1 MTLQSS
7 GNPIS
12 INDLVGEYGGS
23 APHSL
28 SEYYKGGS
36 YVANHSNNANVP
48 TSSTISLSDFYGQS
62 NTSPTPTQHNYN
74 MTGASV
80 GTLTI
85 GAGISGA
92 SNGHGAFGSISPNP
106 QTVGAF
112 ASGWNPTILE
122 FSGTT
127 VKSNTT
133 LILEISGSH
142 ANSGWTSLAIA
153 PSLNS
158 SGSGQTLTRAT
169 ANHVLSG
176 GNQRWTWNTGF
187 TFVSGASATFGIY
200 A

>member
-62 NTSPTPTQHNYN
+62 NTSPQPTQHNYN
-74 MTGASV
+74 MTGGTMSV
-80 GTLTI
+80 TNI
-85 GAGISGA
+85 GYDS
-92 SNGHGAFGSISPNP
+92 STSTGSISPNP
-106 QTVGAF
+106 QTAGAF
-112 ASGWNPTILE
+112 ASGWNPTITY
-122 FSGTT
+122 FYTAN
-127 VKSNTT
+127 VKGITAY
-133 LILEISGSH
+133 LQISGAGGVSGN
-142 ANSGWTSLAIA
+142 AGWTSLAIP
-153 PSLNS
+153 PSLNTT
-158 SGSGQTLTRAT
+158 GSGQTLTRASASYSNPLGHSQWQWSVGWQFTT
-169 ANHVLSG
+169 A
-176 GNQRWTWNTGF
+176 T
-187 TFVSGASATFGIY
+187 ATFGIY

>member
-1 MTLQSS
+1 MTIVAS
-7 GNPIS
+7 GTIS
-12 INDLVGEYGGS
+12 INSLVGEYGGS
-23 APHSL
+23 APHAMN
-28 SEYYKGGS
+28 EYYKGGS
-36 YVANHSNNANVP
+36 LVSNHSNNANVP
-48 TSSTISLSDFYGQS
+48 TSSTISLSNFYGQS

-74 MTGASV
+74 MTGATA
-80 GTLTI
+80 GTLCI

-106 QTVGAF
+106 QSTAF
-112 ASGWNPTILE
+112 ASGWNPTIME

-133 LILEISGSH
+133 IALEISGSH

-158 SGSGQTLTRAT
+158 SGSGQSLTRASASHT
-169 ANHVLSG
+169 LVS
-176 GNQRWTWNTGF
+176 GNQRWTWSTGF